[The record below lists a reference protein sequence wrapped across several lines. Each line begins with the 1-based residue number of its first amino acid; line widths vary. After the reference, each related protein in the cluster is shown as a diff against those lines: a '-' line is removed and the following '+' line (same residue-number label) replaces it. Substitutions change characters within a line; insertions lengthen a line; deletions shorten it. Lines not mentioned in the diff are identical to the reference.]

1 MDIIAQEVES
11 RIKTHFWEDVGI
23 DFKDERWDGKHFF
36 ISIVSDAFEGKN
48 RVERS
53 QLVYEI
59 LGDLLKKDHIHAIR
73 MKLKTHK
80 ESLPPNG
87 VLPLEKGDS

>member
-11 RIKTHFWEDVGI
+11 RIKSHFWEDVWI
-23 DFKDERWDGKHFF
+23 DFKDERGDGKHFF
-36 ISIVSDAFEGKN
+36 ISIISDVFEWKN

-59 LGDLLKKDHIHAIR
+59 LWDLLKKDHIHAIR
-73 MKLKTHK
+73 MKLKTPS
-80 ESLPPNG
+80 EIT
-87 VLPLEKGDS
+87 KG